1 VKKIKTIRNLREAVY
16 QTIKQGIAERA
27 LLPGTQLKESEL
39 VERLGVS
46 RTPIRDALNQ
56 LHRDGMIELVPHKG
70 AYVKNWT
77 REEVVEILILRE
89 VLEGLAARLAAERL
103 NDKDI
108 RRLEQYFEDYATGLV
123 DYGQADER
131 FHADL
136 IRACGSARLVGLIR
150 NLSDNLQMLDM
161 RRVNFSF
168 PGRIKESLAEHQ
180 KIIEALKA
188 GDGELAEKR
197 AREHFQRTR
206 SHYVRS
212 NPEPA

>member
-1 VKKIKTIRNLREAVY
+1 MKKIKTVKNLREAVY
-16 QTIKQGIAERA
+16 QTIKQGIAERT
-27 LLPGTQLKESEL
+27 LLPGTQLKESDL
-39 VERLGVS
+39 VEKLGVS

-56 LHRDGMIELVPHKG
+56 LHRDGMVELVPHKG

-103 NDKDI
+103 TDKDI
-108 RRLEQYFEDYATGLV
+108 RRLEQYFEDYAAGLV
-123 DYGQADER
+123 DYAQADER

-136 IRACGSARLVGLIR
+136 IRACGSTRLVGLIR

-168 PGRIKESLAEHQ
+168 PGRIKESLAEHRR
-180 KIIEALKA
+180 IIEAFKA

-212 NPEPA
+212 NPESA